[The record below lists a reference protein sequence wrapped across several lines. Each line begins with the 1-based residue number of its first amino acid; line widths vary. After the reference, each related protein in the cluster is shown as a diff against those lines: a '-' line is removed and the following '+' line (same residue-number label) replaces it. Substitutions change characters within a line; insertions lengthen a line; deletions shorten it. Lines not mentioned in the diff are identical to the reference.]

1 MKFYLKYL
9 KTSQGKSSKSLMKRV
24 LADEEREEQKMKAR
38 VSGVPYPVELDDP
51 RITDQELQEIVLA
64 VMTSGMRQK
73 GARYNLPES
82 MLMEIGKR
90 CFDKGYTAG
99 QKGENDGKTYS

>member
-1 MKFYLKYL
+1 MKTLL
-9 KTSQGKSSKSLMKRV
+9 KRV
-24 LADEEREEQKMKAR
+24 IADDEKEEKRMKAR

-64 VMTSGMRQK
+64 MMTSRMRQK

-90 CFDKGYTAG
+90 CFDRGYTAG

>member
-1 MKFYLKYL
+1 MKTLL
-9 KTSQGKSSKSLMKRV
+9 KRV
-24 LADEEREEQKMKAR
+24 IADDEKEEKRMKAM

>member
-1 MKFYLKYL
+1 MKTLL
-9 KTSQGKSSKSLMKRV
+9 KRV
-24 LADEEREEQKMKAR
+24 IADDEKEEKRMKAM

-82 MLMEIGKR
+82 MLMEIWQTL
-90 CFDKGYTAG
+90 F
-99 QKGENDGKTYS
+99 

>member
-1 MKFYLKYL
+1 MTKKR
-9 KTSQGKSSKSLMKRV
+9 SKP
-24 LADEEREEQKMKAR
+24 MKAM

>member
-1 MKFYLKYL
+1 
-9 KTSQGKSSKSLMKRV
+9 
-24 LADEEREEQKMKAR
+24 MKAH
-38 VSGVPYPVELDDP
+38 VSGVPYPVELEGP
-51 RITDQELQEIVLA
+51 RPTDQEMQELVLA

-82 MLMEIGKR
+82 MLMEYGAR
-90 CFDKGYTAG
+90 CFEKGYLAG

>member
-1 MKFYLKYL
+1 MKTLL
-9 KTSQGKSSKSLMKRV
+9 KRV
-24 LADEEREEQKMKAR
+24 VADDEKEEERMKAM

-82 MLMEIGKR
+82 MLMEFGKR

>member
-1 MKFYLKYL
+1 MTKHL
-9 KTSQGKSSKSLMKRV
+9 TSSVIFITQGGKG
-24 LADEEREEQKMKAR
+24 MKAM
-38 VSGVPYPVELDDP
+38 VSGVPYMVELEDP

-90 CFDKGYTAG
+90 CFDRGYTAG
-99 QKGENDGKTYS
+99 QKGEDDGKTYS

>member
-1 MKFYLKYL
+1 MKELL
-9 KTSQGKSSKSLMKRV
+9 
-24 LADEEREEQKMKAR
+24 E
-38 VSGVPYPVELDDP
+38 VEGP
-51 RITDQELQEIVLA
+51 GITDQEIQEIVLA

-82 MLMEIGKR
+82 MLMEICKR
-90 CFDKGYTAG
+90 CFEKGYTAG

>member
-1 MKFYLKYL
+1 MKKRKDIDLTEHALLAKDIYHR
-9 KTSQGKSSKSLMKRV
+9 GKG
-24 LADEEREEQKMKAR
+24 MKAR
-38 VSGVPYPVELDDP
+38 VSGVPYPVELEGP
-51 RITDQELQEIVLA
+51 GLTDQELQEIVLA

>member
-1 MKFYLKYL
+1 MKTLL
-9 KTSQGKSSKSLMKRV
+9 KRV
-24 LADEEREEQKMKAR
+24 IADDEKEEKRMKAM

-73 GARYNLPES
+73 GARYNLTRVHAHGIWQT
-82 MLMEIGKR
+82 LL
-90 CFDKGYTAG
+90 
-99 QKGENDGKTYS
+99 

>member
-1 MKFYLKYL
+1 MKTLL
-9 KTSQGKSSKSLMKRV
+9 KRV
-24 LADEEREEQKMKAR
+24 IADDEKEEKRMKAR